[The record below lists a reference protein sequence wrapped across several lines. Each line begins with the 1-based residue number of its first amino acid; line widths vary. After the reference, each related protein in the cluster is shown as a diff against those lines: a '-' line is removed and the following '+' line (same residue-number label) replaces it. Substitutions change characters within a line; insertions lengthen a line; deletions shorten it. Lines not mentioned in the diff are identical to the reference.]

1 MPRLIDTM
9 PTSQPAT
16 PSHPSSGDAPAASP
30 ADRSAQ
36 SVHRTAAGGRRLRS
50 LRFRFLTLFM
60 VIFLGGAAAAYGVVA
75 WYTQDIVQTLSGWFA
90 EKNVLYEKSKV
101 LQLLLREVVLTQK
114 MASSPALKA
123 WVRAESDPRARADA
137 IAELED
143 FRNLFRSRSYFF
155 AVAESGNYY
164 FNDEAGGYELSRPR
178 YSLRESNA
186 KDGWFFETLRQVRDY
201 QLNVDTDR
209 HLKVTRVWI
218 NRVLSVDGRP
228 AAVIGTGVDLSDFI
242 RSVISNTQPGITNLL
257 LDRNGAIQAHQ
268 DLSRIDFASIAKES
282 RNELQST
289 IFGMLDVAADRQR
302 LSAAFDAL
310 SSGDGDTRVVKLRIQ
325 GQEHVAGLTYLPDI
339 KWFLLTLTH
348 PQAAESGHYVTA
360 VAGVM
365 VAALALTLLLA
376 GLALDRM
383 VLRRLVVFD
392 AAARGI
398 ASGNYAVTVP
408 HDGDDE
414 LGRLGRT
421 FEGMAR
427 RVQAHTSDLELQ
439 VSERTRV
446 LERLAYADPLTGLL
460 NRRGMI
466 DRIDIERNRL
476 KRSGGKLGVV
486 LLDIDHFKKIND
498 AHGHDFGDRA
508 LVHVASRIRSVM
520 RSYDVCA
527 RWGGEEFLV
536 IVPDVTDAAALA
548 LTAEKLRVETGG
560 TDIAPD
566 APGVR
571 LTVSIGAHL
580 ADPAENLDHMLKA
593 ADDALY
599 EAKQSGRNRTV
610 IAGSAGG
617 QLPPA

>member
-1 MPRLIDTM
+1 
-9 PTSQPAT
+9 
-16 PSHPSSGDAPAASP
+16 
-30 ADRSAQ
+30 
-36 SVHRTAAGGRRLRS
+36 
-50 LRFRFLTLFM
+50 
-60 VIFLGGAAAAYGVVA
+60 
-75 WYTQDIVQTLSGWFA
+75 
-90 EKNVLYEKSKV
+90 
-101 LQLLLREVVLTQK
+101 
-114 MASSPALKA
+114 MASSPTLKA
-123 WVRAESDPRARADA
+123 WVRSETDPRARADA

-143 FRNLFRSRSYFF
+143 FRSLFRSKSYFF
-155 AVAESGNYY
+155 AIAESGNYY
-164 FNDEAGGYELSRPR
+164 FNDDAGGYDPARPR
-178 YSLRESNA
+178 YTLRESNA
-186 KDGWFFETLRQVRDY
+186 KDGWFYQTLRQVQDY

-209 HLKVTRVWI
+209 HLKVTRVWV
-218 NRVLSVDGRP
+218 NRVLSLDGRP

-242 RSVISNTQPGITNLL
+242 RSVISNTQPGVTNLL

-282 RNELQST
+282 RNERQST
-289 IFGMLDVAADRQR
+289 IFNMLDVAAERER

-310 SSGDGDTRVVKLRIQ
+310 SSGDGDTRIVKLHIQ
-325 GQEHVAGLTYLPDI
+325 GQDHVAGLTYLPDI

-348 PQAAESGHYVTA
+348 PQAAESGDYVTA

-365 VAALALTLLLA
+365 VVALALTLLLA
-376 GLALDRM
+376 GFALDRM
-383 VLRRLVVFD
+383 VLRRIVAFD

-414 LGRLGRT
+414 LGRLGHT

-427 RVQAHTSDLELQ
+427 RVQAHTTDLELQ

-466 DRIDIERNRL
+466 DRIDVERNRL
-476 KRSGGKLGVV
+476 KRTGGRLGVV
-486 LLDIDHFKKIND
+486 LLDIDHFKKVND

-536 IVPDVTDAAALA
+536 IVPDVSDAQALA
-548 LTAEKLRVETGG
+548 LTAEKLRAQTASS
-560 TDIAPD
+560 DIAPEM
-566 APGVR
+566 PGVR
-571 LTVSIGAHL
+571 LTVSVGAHL
-580 ADPAENLDHMLKA
+580 ADPAETLDHMLKA
-593 ADDALY
+593 ADGAMY
-599 EAKQSGRNRTV
+599 EAKQAGRNRVVVAKAAAAKGDGPTR
-610 IAGSAGG
+610 
-617 QLPPA
+617 PA